1 MKIDE
6 SMLYNV
12 MLLPIQL
19 GLPLLGLFSGLMLF
33 PSLPPL
39 ALSSIPLL
47 FLGQWIVNKWAKRLS
62 RKGYSIGLDVAGG
75 GGSGA

>member
-19 GLPLLGLFSGLMLF
+19 GLPLLGLFSGLRLQ
-33 PSLPPL
+33 LPLL
-39 ALSSIPLL
+39 AISSIPLL
-47 FLGQWIVNKWAKRLS
+47 LLGQWIVNKWAKRLS